1 MATIV
6 TRSGKGSPLTNNE
19 VDANFT
25 NLNTDKLEVGG
36 GTLTGALTISSGGL
50 TVNSGTINLG
60 SDSVASTINSL
71 GDVFV
76 LDVDSNANTGGT
88 PNIQFKVSG
97 SEKMRLDNSGN
108 LLVGKTAS
116 NIATDG
122 VELGV
127 RVDSTS
133 DGTYALRLNRRNSDG
148 AVAEFRKDGSVIGQ
162 INSKFSDMVI
172 GTSDV
177 GVRFDDNVKSIIPFN
192 VGTNASN
199 DGTTDKDSKTAEEQ
213 CSWS

>member
-50 TVNSGTINLG
+50 TVSSGTINLG

-97 SEKMRLDNSGN
+97 SEKCALIT
-108 LLVGKTAS
+108 LVTC
-116 NIATDG
+116 
-122 VELGV
+122 L
-127 RVDSTS
+127 
-133 DGTYALRLNRRNSDG
+133 
-148 AVAEFRKDGSVIGQ
+148 
-162 INSKFSDMVI
+162 
-172 GTSDV
+172 
-177 GVRFDDNVKSIIPFN
+177 
-192 VGTNASN
+192 
-199 DGTTDKDSKTAEEQ
+199 
-213 CSWS
+213 